1 MDSLEEQQGISSG
14 ADQLGELRRED
25 IVAIGIDTGGTH
37 TDLVL
42 GGKGRLVT
50 LKVPSTTQDLTIGI
64 LEGVK
69 TIAEKAGFA
78 LSEINRFVYAS
89 TFVTNL
95 FIEHKQSPVGLITTE
110 GFRDVLAIGRASR
123 KPDVY
128 DIHWRPAK
136 PLVQRHLRL
145 GVVERM
151 DHRGKVVV
159 PLDEQS
165 VRAALDALASQG
177 VASVAVCLLHA
188 YANPA
193 HEQRIAEIAN
203 TEFPSLEISLSSDV
217 SREFREYE
225 RTSTTCVSAFIKGPL
240 RKHLDS
246 LSAALESHGI
256 RVAPTMMQGNGGIST
271 FPAAADAPA
280 SVTHSGVMGGIV
292 GAVALGSQTG
302 IKNLISLDMGGT
314 SADVSLIHD
323 GKATLAH
330 RSHVGPHPL
339 IVPTLDMITIGAG
352 GGSIAWIDGGTSLR
366 VGPQSAGSRP
376 GPACYGQGGTDA
388 TVSDANLVAGRLN
401 ADFFLAGARKLDTG
415 LSHQAV
421 DRVASSLGISSDD
434 AALGI
439 LAIAEA
445 HMVNAI
451 RLVSVERGFDP
462 RDFTLVAFGGA
473 GALHAVRLA
482 EALSIEKVLIPPAP
496 GNTSAMGLLSAD
508 TRYDFAR
515 TLYAPLANAVQPDMS
530 RAATELLAEADRALD
545 KDGIAAPQ
553 RRFVISLDLR
563 YEGQNY
569 ELNLPTDENEIDA
582 GGQNDFG
589 TLVERF
595 NATHQRVYG
604 YRLEGR
610 DLKVVKVRVTAIGM
624 TPHIV
629 WPELPSYDRS
639 LGREAV
645 PHRRRE
651 VLISPGNRAEIA
663 VYRHEDLRAG
673 QEIAAPAIVEYT
685 GGTLFVPPE
694 WAGSVDRFA
703 NLHLEQVNAH
713 VDKEIQPRR
722 EKELQ
727 HHD

>member
-1 MDSLEEQQGISSG
+1 MELVEEKQGISLG
-14 ADQLGELRRED
+14 ADRLGDVRRED

-42 GGKGRLVT
+42 GGKGKLVT
-50 LKVPSTTQDLTIGI
+50 LKVPSTTHDLTIGI
-64 LEGVK
+64 LDGVK
-69 TIAEKAGFA
+69 TIARKAGFS

-95 FIEHKQSPVGLITTE
+95 FIEHKQTPVGLITTE

-128 DIHWRPAK
+128 DIHWRPAE
-136 PLVQRHLRL
+136 PLVERHHRL
-145 GVVERM
+145 GVIERL
-151 DHRGKVVV
+151 DHRGNVVQ

-165 VRAALDALASQG
+165 VRNALATLADQG

-188 YANPA
+188 YANPV
-193 HEQRIAEIAN
+193 HEQRIGEIAKA
-203 TEFPSLEISLSSDV
+203 EFPSLEVSLSSDV

-240 RKHLDS
+240 RRHLDS
-246 LSAALESHGI
+246 LSAALKTEG
-256 RVAPTMMQGNGGIST
+256 VLVKPTMMQGNGGIST

-292 GAVALGSQTG
+292 GAVALSAQTG

-314 SADVSLIHD
+314 SADVSLIYD
-323 GKATLAH
+323 GNATLAH
-330 RSHVGPHPL
+330 RSHVGAHPL

-352 GGSIAWIDGGTSLR
+352 GGSIAWIEGGTALR

-376 GPACYGQGGTDA
+376 GPACYAQGGIDA

-401 ADFFLAGARKLDTG
+401 ADFFLAGARKLDAG
-415 LSHQAV
+415 LSQQAV
-421 DRVASSLGISSDD
+421 DRVANTLGISSDD

-482 EALSIEKVLIPPAP
+482 EALSIKHVLIPPAP

-515 TLYAPLANAVQPDMS
+515 TLYAPISSAVQPEMMQIA
-530 RAATELLAEADRALD
+530 RELLVEADAALE
-545 KDGIAAPQ
+545 KDGIAPPQ

-569 ELNLPTDENEIDA
+569 ELNLPTDENEVERALQDNFA
-582 GGQNDFG
+582 PV
-589 TLVERF
+589 VERF
-595 NATHQRVYG
+595 NAMHERVYG

-610 DLKVVKVRVTAIGM
+610 DLKVVKVRVTAIGV

-629 WPELPSYDRS
+629 WPELANYDAAT
-639 LGREAV
+639 GKV
-645 PHRRRE
+645 PRPHSKRAML
-651 VLISPGNRAEIA
+651 VSPGHRTEIP

-673 QEIAAPAIVEYT
+673 QEIPAPAIVEYA

-694 WAGSVDRFA
+694 WSGRVDKFA
-703 NLHLEQVNAH
+703 NLLLEQVPATSSPELLP
-713 VDKEIQPRR
+713 VL
-722 EKELQ
+722 EKEVA
-727 HHD
+727 HHA

>member
-1 MDSLEEQQGISSG
+1 MDIFEEKQGVTSR
-14 ADQLGELRRED
+14 ADELGELRRED

-42 GGKGRLVT
+42 GGKGKLVT
-50 LKVPSTTQDLTIGI
+50 LKVPSTTHDLTIGI

-69 TIAEKAGFA
+69 AIAQRAGFA

-95 FIEHKQSPVGLITTE
+95 FIEHKQTPVGLITTE

-128 DIHWRPAK
+128 DIHWRPAE

-145 GVVERM
+145 GVIERM
-151 DHRGKVVV
+151 DHRGDIVE
-159 PLDEQS
+159 PLDEES
-165 VRAALDALASQG
+165 VRAALRTLTSEG
-177 VASVAVCLLHA
+177 VVSVAVCLLHA

-203 TEFPSLEISLSSDV
+203 SEFPSLEISLSSDV

-240 RKHLDS
+240 RKHLAS
-246 LSAALESHGI
+246 LSAALKADG
-256 RVAPTMMQGNGGIST
+256 VLVKPTMMQGNGGIAT
-271 FPAAADAPA
+271 FQAAVDAPA

-292 GAVALGSQTG
+292 GAVALSAQTG

-314 SADVSLIHD
+314 SADVSLIYD

-376 GPACYGQGGTDA
+376 GPACYAQGGTDA

-401 ADFFLAGARKLDTG
+401 ADFFLAGARQLDAS
-415 LSHQAV
+415 LSHKAV
-421 DRVASSLGISSDD
+421 DQVASSLNISSDA

-482 EALSIEKVLIPPAP
+482 EALSIKKVLIPPAP

-515 TLYAPLANAVQPDMS
+515 TLYAPLDRAIQRDMAQAAKELLIEANA
-530 RAATELLAEADRALD
+530 ALE
-545 KDGIAAPQ
+545 KDSIPAPQ

-569 ELNLPTDENEIDA
+569 ELNLTTDEDEIQRGSSDEFKPLVDRFDA
-582 GGQNDFG
+582 MHEQ
-589 TLVERF
+589 
-595 NATHQRVYG
+595 VYG

-610 DLKVVKVRVTAIGM
+610 SLKIVKVRVTSIGV

-629 WPELPSYDRS
+629 WPELASYDTAS
-639 LGREAV
+639 GKEPA
-645 PHRRRE
+645 PHRYRE
-651 VLISPGNRAEIA
+651 VLISNGTRTEIP

-673 QEIAAPAIVEYT
+673 QDVPAPAIVEYT
-685 GGTLFVPPE
+685 GGTLFIPPQ
-694 WAGSVDRFA
+694 WAGHVDQFA
-703 NLHLEQVNAH
+703 NLHLEQGVADAS
-713 VDKEIQPRR
+713 VTFEPAL
-722 EKELQ
+722 EKEVE
-727 HHD
+727 HHA